1 MNRFALLFVSLAA
14 VAFSGCGSKKD
25 EGAAPAF
32 NACSNNSDIINLP
45 FFYDADSDPN
55 RILVDSFDG
64 DGQVYVHFSP
74 FGAHFEP
81 MTNQAY
87 GNNKVNFVGFFSE
100 SDDDI
105 NDKLANGESGFR
117 AEVGATELHR
127 LRPMY
132 ITRGIGKITRIDYV
146 GPAGDTYL
154 DDQYWTMT
162 LEYGD
167 FEVKLDHIG
176 KLSAY
181 LNSELIKWF
190 GFDSYAYSPDPANY
204 GNIFDVEGFAS
215 SHIEITG
222 IVPVGYPQVR
232 ASIVPGQLDTGWYNG
247 AGSPF
252 EDRPNVQI
260 EYFVSA
266 PTENGKKDVC
276 LFELLSTE
284 REAKFQKI
292 LDNDLS
298 EEYDSQFYNGTYDDT
313 DWQWRAETSV
323 CISCSTYSDGLNGL
337 YKDLGGWFEDDGNGT
352 SQDEL
357 ISFVPIATDTPSY
370 NAGLYDPESPPE
382 WLILRRNFADLFT
395 WEMEDGSTV
404 ETNYPAGEILENMED
419 GLLLVKWRDLGQVIG
434 TSDFQYLRYHIT
446 DSVLTI
452 KFGDFSN
459 TREAAIKPNPI
470 DLTIDLIDGAKVIAY
485 VKDKISGF

>member
-1 MNRFALLFVSLAA
+1 MNKFALLFVCLAA
-14 VAFSGCGSKKD
+14 AAFNGCGAKD
-25 EGAAPAF
+25 DGDDGGTAPAF
-32 NACSNNSDIINLP
+32 DTCSNNLDIINLP
-45 FFYDADSDPN
+45 FSYDVDSDPN
-55 RILVDSFDG
+55 RILVDSFDD

-74 FGAHFEP
+74 FGAHFAP
-81 MTNQAY
+81 MTNHAY

-100 SDDDI
+100 SDADIDD
-105 NDKLANGESGFR
+105 LANGERGFR
-117 AEVGATELHR
+117 AEIGATELHR

-132 ITRGIGKITRIDYV
+132 ITRGAGKITSIDYV
-146 GPAGDTYL
+146 GPADGTYL
-154 DDQYWTMT
+154 DDQYWMMT

-176 KLSAY
+176 KLSEY
-181 LNSELIKWF
+181 LNDKLIEWF

-204 GNIFDVEGFAS
+204 GNIFDVEDFTS
-215 SHIEITG
+215 SYLEITG

-232 ASIVPGQLDTGWYNG
+232 ASIVPGQSDTGWYNG

-260 EYFVSA
+260 EYYVSA
-266 PTENGKKDVC
+266 PTENGKKNVC

-292 LDNDLS
+292 LDNDLTNL
-298 EEYDSQFYNGTYDDT
+298 ESQFYNSTYDDT
-313 DWQWRAETSV
+313 DWQWRAESSV

-357 ISFVPIATDTPSY
+357 ISFVPIATDTLSY
-370 NAGLYDPESPPE
+370 DSSFYNDETE
-382 WLILRRNFADLFT
+382 WLILRRNFAGLFT
-395 WEMEDGSTV
+395 WEMEDESTI
-404 ETNYPAGEILENMED
+404 ETNYPAGEIIENIED
-419 GLLLVKWRDLGQVIG
+419 GLLLVKWRDLGQVID
-434 TSDFQYLRYHIT
+434 TSDFQYLRYDIT
-446 DSVLTI
+446 DSVVTI
-452 KFGDFSN
+452 KFGDFSD
-459 TREAAIKPNPI
+459 TKESTIPPNPI
-470 DLTIDLIDGAKVIAY
+470 DLTIDLIDGVNIIAY